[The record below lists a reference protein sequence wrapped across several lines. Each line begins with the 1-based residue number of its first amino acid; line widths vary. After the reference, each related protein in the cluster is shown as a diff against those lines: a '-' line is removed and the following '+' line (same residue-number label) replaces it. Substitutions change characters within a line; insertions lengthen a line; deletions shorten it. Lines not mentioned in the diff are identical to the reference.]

1 MTAGGGNPHPALA
14 RTGTGIG
21 ASSTFWMPTR
31 VEFARG
37 IARDRLG
44 AEARAL
50 GMGEGSA
57 IERAL
62 LVTDPGLRAAG
73 VCDPLLESLAGAG
86 LVAEV
91 FDRVQGNPRDVH
103 CLEGVEVGR
112 SASVQIVLGVGGGS
126 AIDSAKCIAL
136 LMTNGGHP
144 RDWEDFG
151 TLRAAPLPV
160 LAVPTTA
167 GTGSEVSP
175 SAIITD
181 TERHKKMNLF
191 DPRICPRVALVDPD
205 LTFSMPPALTAATGM
220 DALSHAVDSL
230 HCALANPASDALA
243 LEGARLVALYLR
255 RAVADGGDVEA
266 RCGMMQASLTAGLA
280 VGITDVSGCHC
291 LAESIGAVYDHPHGV
306 CCAATMPAIMQFNLP
321 DPATAGRYA
330 RLASAFGIATE
341 DLSVKTAA
349 RLAIDYVAAL
359 NADLG
364 IPPMAQLIRA
374 EDLDLLAEKAA
385 ANTSVPSNPR
395 PAGVADFREMFAL
408 GLTSAR

>member
-1 MTAGGGNPHPALA
+1 MTAPVHPALA
-14 RTGTGIG
+14 RTGAGIC

-37 IARDRLG
+37 VAAVRLG
-44 AEARAL
+44 AEARGLAD
-50 GMGEGSA
+50 GA
-57 IERAL
+57 QRAL

-73 VCDPLLESLAGAG
+73 VCDPMVESLADAG
-86 LVAEV
+86 LTAEV
-91 FDRVQGNPRDVH
+91 FDHVQGNPRDVH

-112 SASVQIVLGVGGGS
+112 SAGAQVVLGVGGGS
-126 AIDSAKCIAL
+126 AIDTAKCVAL
-136 LMTNGGHP
+136 LLSNGGHP

-205 LTFSMPPALTAATGM
+205 LTLSMPPALTAATGM

-230 HCALANPASDALA
+230 HCALANPASDAMA

-280 VGITDVSGCHC
+280 VGVTDVSGCHC

-306 CCAATMPAIMQFNLP
+306 CCAATMPAIMEFNLP
-321 DPATAGRYA
+321 DPATAARYA
-330 RLASAFGIATE
+330 RLARAFGLAT
-341 DLSVKTAA
+341 DALSQETAA
-349 RLAIDYVAAL
+349 RLAIDYVAGL

-364 IPPMAQLIRA
+364 IPPLSELIRA
-374 EDLDLLAEKAA
+374 EDLDLLAQKAA
-385 ANTSVPSNPR
+385 ANTSAPSNPR
-395 PAGVADFREMFAL
+395 PACAADFREMFAR
-408 GLTSAR
+408 GSAAS